1 MNTHQSALDTRFAQ
15 FEPNDDDKIST
26 AEFLQ
31 FLKESGVRQ
40 KQSEE
45 FVKATEEL
53 VQEIIEK
60 NDSEL
65 YNRVYARAYT
75 VEYARTAC
83 AINQKFFLHLSPDM
97 DAYNAQQAAK
107 KAVLC
112 AERPGSLYC
121 RF

>member
-15 FEPNDDDKIST
+15 FEPNDDYKIST

-65 YNRVYARAYT
+65 YNRFSARAYT
-75 VEYARTAC
+75 VKYARTAC
-83 AINQKFFLHLSPDM
+83 AINQKFMLQLSPDM
-97 DAYNAQQAAK
+97 DAYYAA
-107 KAVLC
+107 LC
-112 AERPGSLYC
+112 AEQPGSLSC